1 MRISD
6 WSSDVCSSDL
16 LCEAEHVGAVDDQ
29 RVGGWNVDSG
39 FDDGGRKQHLIFP
52 VVEGRHAVFHLGR
65 RYLVM
70 GDDVA
75 NIRHRIA
82 QKLLDFRNFGVVRGD
97 EADMSAQ
104 VMRSDEHTYELQS
117 LIGISYTV

>member
-16 LCEAEHVGAVDDQ
+16 Q

-39 FDDGGRKQHLIFP
+39 FDDGGRNQHLIFP

-65 RYLVM
+65 RHLAM

-75 NIRHRIA
+75 NLRHSLA
-82 QKLLDFRNFGVVRGD
+82 QKLLDFRNVGDARGD
-97 EADMSAQ
+97 EEALSAT
-104 VMRSDEHTYELQS
+104 VMFPQQGLDRKS
-117 LIGISYTV
+117 VV

>member
-39 FDDGGRKQHLIFP
+39 FDDGGRNQHLIFP

-65 RYLVM
+65 RHLAM

-75 NIRHRIA
+75 NLRHSLA
-82 QKLLDFRNFGVVRGD
+82 PKLLDLRNVGVARGD
-97 EADMSAQ
+97 EEALSDT
-104 VMRSDEHTYELQS
+104 VM
-117 LIGISYTV
+117 